1 MGFIVIYITHK
12 NEKQAKHV
20 VRHLL
25 DRKLIACAN
34 LYPIKSLYW
43 WKGEIQKDNEVVSLV
58 KTKKE
63 NWERVK
69 SEVKKIH
76 PYDVPCIMKFEVS
89 ANKAYEDWINSVIT
103 IDF

>member
-12 NEKQAKHV
+12 NEKEAKKVAH
-20 VRHLL
+20 HLL
-25 DRKLIACAN
+25 TKKLIVCAN

-43 WKGEIQKDNEVVSLV
+43 WKGEIQKDNEVVSLI

-63 NWERVK
+63 NWERIK

-76 PYDVPCIMKFEVS
+76 PYEVPCIMKLDVS
-89 ANKAYEDWINSVIT
+89 ANKDYEDWIQSV
-103 IDF
+103 